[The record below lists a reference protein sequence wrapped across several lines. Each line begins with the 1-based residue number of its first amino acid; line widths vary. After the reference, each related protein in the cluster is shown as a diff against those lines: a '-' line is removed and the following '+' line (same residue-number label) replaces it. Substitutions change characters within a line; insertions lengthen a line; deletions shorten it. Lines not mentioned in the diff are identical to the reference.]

1 VTSRRAFIRTAG
13 LALLAAPAG
22 AAAQSGSVHQIG
34 FLGGASAPG
43 YANLVDSLR
52 GGLRDRGLVEGKNI
66 TIHYRWAEGKY
77 ERLAAL
83 AGELVRLKVKMIIT
97 QGTPAA
103 VAAKQATQTIP
114 IVMAIV
120 GSPVESGVVASYARP
135 GANITGSSFFMD
147 EVNAKRLEF
156 LKVLNPN
163 LTRAGLLVNADNPAI
178 KILVRTV
185 EERAHALK
193 VEVRTLSIRSMDA
206 LSAALD
212 SARKEIEALTVWEDG
227 LFVANARRIADL
239 AASSRLPSIGFRE
252 YCDAGGL
259 LAYGVD
265 FPYIWRESAALVE
278 KILLRGAKPSD
289 LPIQQATRFEL
300 VVNLRTAKA
309 FGLKI
314 PASLLTRADAVI
326 E

>member
-1 VTSRRAFIRTAG
+1 MTSRRAFIRTAG

-120 GSPVESGVVASYARP
+120 GSPVERAASWRATRGPAPTSPARP
-135 GANITGSSFFMD
+135 SSW
-147 EVNAKRLEF
+147 
-156 LKVLNPN
+156 
-163 LTRAGLLVNADNPAI
+163 TRS
-178 KILVRTV
+178 T
-185 EERAHALK
+185 
-193 VEVRTLSIRSMDA
+193 RS
-206 LSAALD
+206 
-212 SARKEIEALTVWEDG
+212 
-227 LFVANARRIADL
+227 
-239 AASSRLPSIGFRE
+239 ASSS
-252 YCDAGGL
+252 
-259 LAYGVD
+259 
-265 FPYIWRESAALVE
+265 
-278 KILLRGAKPSD
+278 
-289 LPIQQATRFEL
+289 
-300 VVNLRTAKA
+300 
-309 FGLKI
+309 
-314 PASLLTRADAVI
+314 
-326 E
+326 